1 MHIDKM
7 IRKEIMGILL
17 TAVILLTVF
26 IGVSF
31 AVFFSVDEGEETV
44 IQVGDIE
51 LTFCK
56 DTSCN
61 EAYSNFGQIIGT
73 EKDENGNSVPSKIYP
88 FETTALALETTPYI
102 FYIENTGELKVY
114 FSAYLEED
122 KDFVPSESYVGYTS
136 VTELYSNHIKI
147 GVGECADG
155 VPDTNNVEVYTFG
168 ELTSGKIID
177 NVELEVGDNKTYCVW
192 TWLDETTPNEVQETY
207 FVANLNFTAEY
218 KPYKPWYEE
227 CDENSKDIKCTML
240 VAENGEVYADNVNS
254 TYVKNSPAGIN
265 FGEVSSDTNGKGLY
279 YTSDLSRTEDID
291 ENGIGERVYYYRGA
305 VENNYLIFANYC
317 WRVVRTN
324 EDGSVK
330 LRYGG
335 VPTTSD
341 GITSCPQTGEDVN
354 ITTMAFN
361 SYYDDV
367 AYSGYMYPNTPT
379 ESSILE
385 MDNDTLNKNESDIKQ
400 YIDDWYD
407 DNLVTYEEK
416 IADTIYCAD
425 RTIAEGIN
433 YYGQINTK
441 ESFGKNIVF
450 YGIHGRLLNESSDQ
464 LWKLKNYAVP
474 QYLCERMEDS
484 FAKDAS
490 IGNGKLENAIG
501 LITID
506 EASYAGGL
514 WFNTDGSSSNDNY
527 YLYTGLW
534 YWTISPAGYYIGSNS
549 RVSTVDKLGHI
560 GSNPCDSNN
569 RGVVPAISLKAS
581 VKITNGTGV
590 YNNPYIV
597 E

>member
-7 IRKEIMGILL
+7 IRREIMGILL

-61 EAYSNFGQIIGT
+61 ESYSNYGQIIGT

-122 KDFVPSESYVGYTS
+122 KDFVPSESYAGYTS

-155 VPDTNNVEVYTFG
+155 VPDTSNVEVYTFG
-168 ELTSGKIID
+168 ELTIGRIID

-240 VAENGEVYADNVNS
+240 AGENGEVYADNVNS
-254 TYVKNSPAGIN
+254 TYVKNSPAGIK

-279 YTSDLSRTEDID
+279 YTSDLSKTEDMD
-291 ENGIGERVYYYRGA
+291 SNGIGERVYYYRGA
-305 VENNYLIFANYC
+305 VENNYLVFADYC

-330 LRYGG
+330 LRYQGEATNTDG
-335 VPTTSD
+335 VYTCSTTA
-341 GITSCPQTGEDVN
+341 TAV
-354 ITTMAFN
+354 TTMAFN
-361 SYYDDV
+361 TAYDDV
-367 AYSGYMYPNTPT
+367 AYSGYMYPNAPT
-379 ESSILE
+379 TSSILD
-385 MDNDTLNKNESDIKQ
+385 MNNDTLNANESEIKI
-400 YIDDWYD
+400 YLDDWYD
-407 DNLVTYEEK
+407 ANLLAYESN

-425 RTIAEGIN
+425 RTMAKGST
-433 YYGQINTK
+433 YYALENTK
-441 ESFGKNIVF
+441 LPFGKNIIF
-450 YGIHGRLLNESSDQ
+450 HGAIGRLANQSTTQTWTPRKDAE
-464 LWKLKNYAVP
+464 P

-484 FAKDAS
+484 FTKS
-490 IGNGKLENAIG
+490 NLLGNGKLENSIG
-501 LITID
+501 LLTID
-506 EASYAGGL
+506 EVAYAGSL
-514 WFNTDGSSSNDNY
+514 WSNTVDNSSSNVSY
-527 YLYTGLW
+527 YLHTGFT
-534 YWTISPAGYYIGSNS
+534 YWGISPSRFSGTEASVFAVAGGDGHLSGGKTSNS
-549 RVSTVDKLGHI
+549 TIKVLPVVSLTSDTLILSSG
-560 GSNPCDSNN
+560 
-569 RGVVPAISLKAS
+569 
-581 VKITNGTGV
+581 NGTA
-590 YNNPYIV
+590 NNPYVV